1 VTQNVLGV
9 CTFNLQFSYIY
20 AGWEGSAND
29 QAVIND
35 VIRKG
40 LFPVPAGKYYLADAG
55 YVCSDIILSPYRG
68 YRYHLKESVLAKAR
82 PSCKEELFNLRHAQL
97 RNEVERI
104 FGVVKRRFP
113 ILGKKYEC
121 GNFNRQ
127 RQLVYAL
134 TGLHNFIRQNATCL
148 DNFDTEGME
157 RGARDALRNSKK
169 SNRLRIS
176 AQRQRHQ
183 MEDFRDEIAALMWD
197 DYIEYLA
204 DREA

>member
-20 AGWEGSAND
+20 TRWEGSTND
-29 QAVIND
+29 QAVINN
-35 VIRKG
+35 IIGKG
-40 LFPVPAGKYYLADAG
+40 LFPVPASKYYLADTG
-55 YVCSDIILSPYRG
+55 YIYSNITLSPYRG
-68 YRYHLKESVLAKAR
+68 YRYHLKESVLAKAK
-82 PSCKEELFNLRHAQL
+82 PSYKEELFNLRYAQL

-104 FGVVKRRFP
+104 FRVVKRRFP
-113 ILGKKYEC
+113 ILGKKYKY
-121 GNFNRQ
+121 GNIIRQ
-127 RQLVYAL
+127 QQLVYTL

-148 DNFDTEGME
+148 NNFDTKGME

-183 MEDFRDEIAALMWD
+183 MEDFRDEIAVL
-197 DYIEYLA
+197 I
-204 DREA
+204 